1 MSGVADAMVAG
12 RRQAR
17 RMNNLF
23 WERRLGVTT
32 RGVVAVDYPDASQY
46 ASIDYALIV
55 RILRRLALQPDDV
68 LVDVGCGKGRVLCCA
83 ARFPV
88 RQVVGVD
95 LSEEFC
101 AQARANAERTRGRR
115 SPIEVHQG
123 FAQEFDYS
131 EGTALYMFSPFGPE
145 TMEQVLT
152 KIRKDR
158 AGGPV
163 RIAYS
168 NPAFADVFA
177 GQDWLERYDFW
188 DRAASG
194 EEHSV
199 AFYRSK

>member
-1 MSGVADAMVAG
+1 MSGVTGALVAG
-12 RRQAR
+12 KRQAR
-17 RMNNLF
+17 RVNNLL
-23 WERRLGVTT
+23 WERRLGVVT

-46 ASIDYALIV
+46 ASIDYALIDQ
-55 RILRRLALQPDDV
+55 ILRHLALQPSDV
-68 LVDVGCGKGRVLCCA
+68 FVDVGCGKGRVLCCA
-83 ARFPV
+83 ARFRV
-88 RQVVGVD
+88 RHVIGVD

-115 SPIEVHQG
+115 SPVEVHQA
-123 FAQEFDYS
+123 FAQEYDYS
-131 EGTALYMFSPFGPE
+131 DCTAFYMFSPFGPD

-158 AGGPV
+158 AGAPI

-168 NPAFADVFA
+168 NPAFVEVFA
-177 GQDWLERYDFW
+177 GQDWLEQYDFW
-188 DRAASG
+188 DRDARG